1 MFTVG
6 YRPETQNQRNQ
17 IQCYEKGE
25 SSRQAS
31 TPSLKGPGRG
41 CRAPLPGLSPSSFS
55 CPLFCPLLGPTTPP
69 GPLPL
74 PQDNAALGHEAC
86 SCDEGTRPLEL
97 FKLMGSHDT

>member
-31 TPSLKGPGRG
+31 TPSLKGLGRG
-41 CRAPLPGLSPSSFS
+41 CRAPLPGLSPSSSFLS
-55 CPLFCPLLGPTTPP
+55 SFLSTFGPDHAPGATTSAPGQCSLG
-69 GPLPL
+69 
-74 PQDNAALGHEAC
+74 AR
-86 SCDEGTRPLEL
+86 S
-97 FKLMGSHDT
+97 M